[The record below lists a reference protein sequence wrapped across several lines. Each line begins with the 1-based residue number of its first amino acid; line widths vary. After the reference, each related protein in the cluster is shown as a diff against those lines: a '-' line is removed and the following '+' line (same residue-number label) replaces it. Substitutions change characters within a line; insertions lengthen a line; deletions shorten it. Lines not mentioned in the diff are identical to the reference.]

1 MFDPPDAKRYAPP
14 SPHSNHV
21 LTSPSVRRE
30 DLFISPSSSRAFSPG
45 NETPKPPT
53 ESEAALNARLAR
65 LVAITLPPLPNS
77 DDVPMPDAQE
87 DKEEEEEF
95 EFRLF
100 STSAPTQHINL
111 AEEVHQGP
119 AMSQRPVEFY
129 VRGPLTEEEK
139 ARFRAAAVSGEE
151 VVMGARGRA
160 WGLEVPWRVVRIVGG
175 RRGKKGR
182 GAEAGKVVGEAKGK
196 GEVEGEGEPKGRK
209 RPGKKRRI
217 ALRIKLKVVKEEE
230 AKKMSKEE
238 HLKEKKKRLNRE
250 KKLKRRQK
258 EKEKKMAAGL
268 GGGEGDVSSDEG
280 SE

>member
-1 MFDPPDAKRYAPP
+1 M
-14 SPHSNHV
+14 
-21 LTSPSVRRE
+21 
-30 DLFISPSSSRAFSPG
+30 PG
-45 NETPKPPT
+45 
-53 ESEAALNARLAR
+53 
-65 LVAITLPPLPNS
+65 
-77 DDVPMPDAQE
+77 AQE
-87 DKEEEEEF
+87 DKEEEEF

-151 VVMGARGRA
+151 VVRGARERA
-160 WGLEVPWRVVRIVGG
+160 WGLEVPWRVVRIVGTA
-175 RRGKKGR
+175 RGKKGR
-182 GAEAGKVVGEAKGK
+182 VGEVVREGGAQRDDK
-196 GEVEGEGEPKGRK
+196 GEGEAKGRK

-217 ALRIKLKVVKEEE
+217 ALRIKLKAAKEEE

-258 EKEKKMAAGL
+258 EKEKKMAAGQ
-268 GGGEGDVSSDEG
+268 GGGEGDVSSDDG

>member
-1 MFDPPDAKRYAPP
+1 
-14 SPHSNHV
+14 
-21 LTSPSVRRE
+21 
-30 DLFISPSSSRAFSPG
+30 
-45 NETPKPPT
+45 
-53 ESEAALNARLAR
+53 
-65 LVAITLPPLPNS
+65 
-77 DDVPMPDAQE
+77 MPDAQE
-87 DKEEEEEF
+87 DREEEEEF

-160 WGLEVPWRVVRIVGG
+160 WGLEVPWRVVRIVGAI
-175 RRGKKGR
+175 RGKKGR

-196 GEVEGEGEPKGRK
+196 GEVEGEPKGRK

-217 ALRIKLKVVKEEE
+217 ALRIKLKAAKEEE
-230 AKKMSKEE
+230 AKKMSKGE

>member
-1 MFDPPDAKRYAPP
+1 
-14 SPHSNHV
+14 
-21 LTSPSVRRE
+21 
-30 DLFISPSSSRAFSPG
+30 
-45 NETPKPPT
+45 
-53 ESEAALNARLAR
+53 
-65 LVAITLPPLPNS
+65 
-77 DDVPMPDAQE
+77 MPDAQDDK
-87 DKEEEEEF
+87 DKEDQDEF

-111 AEEVHQGP
+111 AEEVHHGP

-151 VVMGARGRA
+151 VVSGARGRA
-160 WGLEVPWRVVRIVGG
+160 WGLEVPWRVVRVVGAT
-175 RRGKKGR
+175 RGNKGR
-182 GAEAGKVVGEAKGK
+182 GAGVGKVVGEAKEK
-196 GEVEGEGEPKGRK
+196 GEVEGEGEAKGQK

-217 ALRIKLKVVKEEE
+217 ALRIKLKAAKEEE

-268 GGGEGDVSSDEG
+268 GGGEGDVSFDEG